1 MNKPLSREK
10 IAQQAYQEEAKEKRA
25 ARLIEAIKNFEKMDI
40 SSGLWMR
47 RFMNKK
53 SPAAL
58 AAFGRTEFALA
69 TMVGEDLN
77 RSNAVRFSDI
87 VNGLKQV
94 SANVNRAP
102 VDHLHLTPAFDGAQT
117 SEAVVSLAAFKKLE
131 EAETSF
137 EKALYDKSC
146 NEIPDLTS
154 CVHET
159 FDKFMHHTAADYDLR
174 VLFDHNT
181 GQVHYAHDQSRVDE
195 LMANANA
202 RSPHKNIMSVTV
214 KTFTASANANH
225 APSSAN
231 TASSPEVPA
240 PHYRIAS

>member
-1 MNKPLSREK
+1 MNRSLSRVE
-10 IAQQAYQEEAKEKRA
+10 IAQQAYQEEAQKSRA
-25 ARLIEAIKNFEKMDI
+25 ARLIETIKNFEKMGI

-53 SPAAL
+53 FPATL
-58 AAFGRTEFALA
+58 AAFGRTGFALA
-69 TMVGEDLN
+69 TMVGEHLSSSAIGFFN
-77 RSNAVRFSDI
+77 I
-87 VNGLKQV
+87 VDGLKQV
-94 SANVNRAP
+94 AANVDRAP
-102 VDHLHLTPAFDGAQT
+102 IDHSHLTPAFDGAQT
-117 SEAVVSLAAFKKLE
+117 SEAVVSLAAFQKLK

-146 NEIPDLTS
+146 NQIPDLTS
-154 CVHET
+154 CVHEA

-181 GQVHYAHDQSRVDE
+181 GQVHYAHDQARVDQ

-202 RSPHKNIMSVTV
+202 RSPHKNTMSVTV

-231 TASSPEVPA
+231 TASAPEAPA